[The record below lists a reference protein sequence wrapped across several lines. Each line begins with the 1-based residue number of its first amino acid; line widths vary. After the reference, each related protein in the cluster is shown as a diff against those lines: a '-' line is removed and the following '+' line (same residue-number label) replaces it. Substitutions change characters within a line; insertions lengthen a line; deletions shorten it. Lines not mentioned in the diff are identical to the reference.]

1 VGDGTCAVA
10 VFALLRVAARSTVG
24 EGTKEVGVGA
34 GVSVGKGVAEGTGV
48 RVGVA
53 VGVGV

>member
-1 VGDGTCAVA
+1 
-10 VFALLRVAARSTVG
+10 VFALLLVAARSTVG
-24 EGTKEVGVGA
+24 EGAKEVGVGA
-34 GVSVGKGVAEGTGV
+34 SVSVGKGVAEGIGV